1 MTCAMKREAWTWHL
15 PNHFI
20 WYLQKSFVRGVN
32 HVLSTKNRMCSC
44 FPLASKQRH
53 SRLSSM
59 FINLRTLIYL
69 ITSWMLFVNGCVY
82 VKCLEW
88 SFLAVGNE
96 KNFSHR
102 TKSNFNHYTER
113 DYNLLTDNNDY
124 FVESHLGLLYQLKKL
139 ISFDSNIIQIAAYVS
154 VKVIWML

>member
-1 MTCAMKREAWTWHL
+1 MHVMFCMLCLKFGRNMYKNQGNCNKQTIEWFDIDTELSMWRVCT
-15 PNHFI
+15 PF
-20 WYLQKSFVRGVN
+20 YQKVGKESLKIEC
-32 HVLSTKNRMCSC
+32 VLTC

-59 FINLRTLIYL
+59 FISLRTLIYL

-102 TKSNFNHYTER
+102 MQIQFQS
-113 DYNLLTDNNDY
+113 
-124 FVESHLGLLYQLKKL
+124 LYWTWL
-139 ISFDSNIIQIAAYVS
+139 
-154 VKVIWML
+154 